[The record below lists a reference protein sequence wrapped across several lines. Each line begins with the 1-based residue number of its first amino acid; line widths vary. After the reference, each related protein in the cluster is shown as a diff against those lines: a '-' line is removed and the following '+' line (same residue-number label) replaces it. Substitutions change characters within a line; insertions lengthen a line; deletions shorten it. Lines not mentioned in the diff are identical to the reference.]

1 MNDNNTINSLVGR
14 DIPQVSLDELIYGG
28 YTSSSFKSPYETKA
42 KNIGNTIKELS
53 SLDAQGKLT
62 AQGKMRLWIAE
73 SKYDNA
79 MRDLKGDIQ
88 SRYGRFDAKRKSK
101 QAKDLKSSYESAFK
115 NVLKGYDSNDI
126 QTEKIQNYIYNF
138 PIRNQPQSKEDI
150 PKLLSKFR
158 HGMSNLD
165 VINITS
171 RNTLIQTTKE
181 LNDIR
186 KGRISAAEKA
196 GEQGLADDTRVY
208 RIQTKLLD
216 LVKNPKYRGVEFQEW
231 FKDIQKELKDKS
243 PDPKAFVQYK
253 PTEKE
258 FNQAEEAFKYLNGA
272 VFREG
277 FDKNFEPEGY
287 ARNFFKYMGD
297 FNKVFYGRDIA
308 SEEGLQAIG
317 ERYKQ
322 VSDYANKSYSK
333 ESKLGKDILTTGD
346 LSDLF
351 LAFAKDPSVNFEN
364 IKGFFDDNLVLPVQV
379 AKANKHLSVLMDKA
393 KLLETGETKDLEGS
407 SQMLR
412 TFLSIPQAI
421 RGEFAIKGKFPLL
434 PNTRKWLRDSVVYYL
449 KSDAGGAM
457 LYDKDTE
464 FKDLDLNNPEKYFSD
479 TGNKNSGQAKLLKKV
494 VDKFKRSKYYSDMN
508 EKVLTNEKKTDDEKK
523 QFIDGMKAIHFKEF
537 LIQSLADKFMTSF
550 LSPDLNEGD
559 LTRAKLKG
567 FAYGG

>member
-1 MNDNNTINSLVGR
+1 MNDNSTINSLVGR

-42 KNIGNTIKELS
+42 KNIAKTVQDLTALE
-53 SLDAQGKLT
+53 AQGKLT
-62 AQGKMRLWIAE
+62 ARGKTKLMLAQ

-79 MRDLKGDIQ
+79 LKDLEVDIQ
-88 SRYGRFDAKRKSK
+88 SRYGRFDAKRKAK
-101 QAKDLKSSYESAFK
+101 QAKDLKSSYESEFK

-126 QTEKIQNYIYNF
+126 QTERIQNYIYNF

-171 RNTLIQTTKE
+171 RNTLIKTTKE

-186 KGRISAAEKA
+186 KGRISAAKDA
-196 GEQGLADDTRVY
+196 GEQWLADDVRVY
-208 RIQTKLLD
+208 RMQTKLLD

-317 ERYKQ
+317 ERFKQ
-322 VSDYANKSYSK
+322 VSDYVDKSYSK
-333 ESKLGKDILTTGD
+333 ESKLYKDRLTTDKLRD
-346 LSDLF
+346 LK
-351 LAFAKDPSVNFEN
+351 FAYAIDPDPNVNLKK
-364 IKGFFDDNLVLPVQV
+364 IKGFFDDVLVLPVQV
-379 AKANKHLSVLMDKA
+379 SEVNKHLSNWKDGE
-393 KLLETGETKDLEGS
+393 KLLETGETKKLEDS
-407 SQMLR
+407 ANMLEA
-412 TFLSIPQAI
+412 FLSIPQAV
-421 RGEFAIKGKFPLL
+421 RRKFAIKGKFPLL
-434 PNTRKWLRDSVVYYL
+434 PNTRKWLRDSVVDYL
-449 KSDAGGAM
+449 NSDVGGAM
-457 LYDKDTE
+457 LHERDAE
-464 FKDLDLNNPEKYFSD
+464 FKDLDLNKPSAYFEKTKRPS
-479 TGNKNSGQAKLLKKV
+479 QAKLLKKAV
-494 VDKFKRSKYYSDMN
+494 EEFKKSEHYYTEDGQVDQTSAAKLGQMGTDNIKESK
-508 EKVLTNEKKTDDEKK
+508 EKNL
-523 QFIDGMKAIHFKEF
+523 KEF
-537 LIQSLADKFMTSF
+537 LIQFLADKFMTS
-550 LSPDLNEGD
+550 LLNPDLN
-559 LTRAKLKG
+559 
-567 FAYGG
+567 GG